1 MMNRNRIER
10 EIRRRRRR
18 QLADLNRNDAGVFE
32 VMMKVTLGALAVII
46 GLAIW
51 FWAAA
56 ERVES
61 QAWAS
66 TGRWESAGTYTITY
80 YCPCR
85 RCSGKYGYQTASG
98 ARCTEGRTI
107 AVDRRVIPLGTRIM
121 IDGHEYIAEDT
132 GVRGKWIDVFMESH
146 SECLRNGMKKKE
158 VFIWR

>member
-18 QLADLNRNDAGVFE
+18 RLADINRNDPDVFGV
-32 VMMKVTLGALAVII
+32 MLHVTLTALAVII
-46 GLAIW
+46 GVAIW

-56 ERVES
+56 AQAES
-61 QAWAS
+61 EAWAAE
-66 TGRWESAGTYTITY
+66 WESAGTYTITY

-85 RCSGKYGYQTASG
+85 KCSGKYGYQTASG

-107 AVDRRVIPLGTRIM
+107 AVDRRVIPLGTRVM

-146 SECLRNGMKKKE
+146 EECLRNGMKKKE